1 MNFEYFFAKR
11 ITFKTQRAA
20 SGLVVRLSILS
31 IALAVAT
38 MEVALSVVQGF
49 QTEIQ
54 NKVVG
59 FGSHIQIGNYYH
71 EEDTEI
77 LPLPKNEPAI
87 DSVRALPEVVSV
99 SPYVFRTSLF
109 NSERGWDGVLL
120 KGVDKNYDWGF
131 FSSVLKEGSI
141 PDYSGPEESLQILV
155 SRKQARN
162 LDLRIGDKA
171 RLMFLPAPPR
181 RRQVEIAGIYETG
194 MEEFDNNIMICD
206 MRLLQKIWRWQED
219 QVSGFEVN
227 LSSLEK
233 IEETTLQINE
243 ITPFQFGA
251 EPITYLYR
259 EIFDWLE
266 LQHQNVWFILI
277 LMVIVAIINMTSV
290 MLIVIIERTRM
301 VGILKAMGLP
311 AFRVRRMFIWNAL
324 FLVTIGVV
332 LGNILGLGLI
342 GLQDAFGWFRLNQE
356 DYFIETVPIA
366 WVWWRFLGVNAAVI
380 GICTLAM
387 LIPTTVIN
395 RITPLQAIRFE

>member
-1 MNFEYFFAKR
+1 MNFEYFFARR
-11 ITFKTQRAA
+11 ITFQTQRAA
-20 SGLVVRLSILS
+20 SGLVVRLSVLS

-38 MEVALSVVQGF
+38 MEIALSVVQGF

-77 LPLPKNEPAI
+77 SPLPKQEPAI
-87 DSVRALPEVVSV
+87 DSVRALPDVVSV
-99 SPYVFRTSLF
+99 SPYVFRTGLF
-109 NSERGWDGVLL
+109 KSEAGWDGVLF
-120 KGVDKNYDWGF
+120 KGVDKEYDWRF
-131 FSSVLKEGSI
+131 FRSVLKEGTL
-141 PDYSGPEESLQILV
+141 PDFSGPEESLQILV
-155 SRKQARN
+155 SKKQARN
-162 LDLRIGDKA
+162 LDLRVGDKA
-171 RLMFLPAPPR
+171 RLMFLPPPPR
-181 RRQVEIAGIYETG
+181 RRQVEIVGIYETG

-206 MRLLQKIWRWQED
+206 MRLLQKIWKWQED

-227 LSSLEK
+227 LNSLEN
-233 IEETTLQINE
+233 IEKATLQINE
-243 ITPFQFGA
+243 MTPFQFGA

-290 MLIVIIERTRM
+290 MLILIIERTRM

-324 FLVTIGVV
+324 FLVTIGVII
-332 LGNILGLGLI
+332 GNIMGLGLI
-342 GLQDAFGWFRLNQE
+342 AIQDTFGWFRLNQE
-356 DYFIETVPIA
+356 DYFIERVPVA
-366 WVWWRFLGVNAAVI
+366 WVWLRFVGVNLSVI
-380 GICTLAM
+380 AICTIAM

-395 RITPLQAIRFE
+395 RITPLQALRFE